1 MNPDRPKRLRMIA
14 GPNGSG
20 KSSIIRNLAK
30 ERSPDGVFWLNHYLN
45 ADDVE
50 RALVWTCRSSIWKSH
65 CRNCATLFAKEIASR
80 MTIRSLRR
88 QG

>member
-1 MNPDRPKRLRMIA
+1 MSGLSAKRLRMIA

-30 ERSPDGVFWLNHYLN
+30 ERSVNGVFWLSYYLN

-50 RALVWTCRSSIWKSH
+50 RAL
-65 CRNCATLFAKEIASR
+65 
-80 MTIRSLRR
+80 
-88 QG
+88 QGLQRLCLDG